1 MKQVISK
8 YLLAILTSSSTS
20 PPPSRST
27 ASSTAGSISSTSSTT
42 HFGVEATLQ
51 AISSLIDIFADE
63 NSPYDANFRIAK
75 VLKGMSDHVRD
86 VQKLVRGIDS
96 RKSKP
101 GRGGGKGGSAASS
114 AVEGGGKGAQG
125 VGGGRAWGFGWIC
138 RISTEA
144 WSVKEHCIMLHVL

>member
-27 ASSTAGSISSTSSTT
+27 ASSAAGTGSGTSSTT

-101 GRGGGKGGSAASS
+101 GRGGGGKGGSTASS
-114 AVEGGGKGAQG
+114 AVEGGGRALKAWAEG
-125 VGGGRAWGFGWIC
+125 VLGDLVGFVEYRRKLGR
-138 RISTEA
+138 
-144 WSVKEHCIMLHVL
+144 